1 MNTTMPTHVNYTS
14 FKPAASAWR
23 GVAAVVV
30 LHVLLFAALYSGLG
44 AKLLKKDPVVVVAQ
58 LSATPEPRLQQPSVP
73 TDVQPVK
80 PQVKAPATLPVVP
93 PVMALTVQSAPVMPV
108 PVSATVSVPAEASAE
123 QTPVSPAVATLA
135 LSAPVAVAVVREPA
149 KLQASGNCK
158 KPEYPAIS
166 RNKEEQGSV
175 QLLFLIGI
183 QGQVL
188 DSKIEKSSGFARLDD
203 AARAALAQCQF
214 KPGSVDGKPEPSWA
228 HVKYTWRL
236 N

>member
-1 MNTTMPTHVNYTS
+1 MPPHAINAP

-44 AKLLKKDPVVVVAQ
+44 AKLLKIAPVVVVAQ
-58 LSATPEPRLQQPSVP
+58 LTAAPELQPPPEPSV
-73 TDVQPVK
+73 VQPVK
-80 PQVKAPATLPVVP
+80 PPVKVPVTVPALQPVVP
-93 PVMALTVQSAPVMPV
+93 PTVQPMPEVPVLVTAPVP
-108 PVSATVSVPAEASAE
+108 ASAAATAE
-123 QTPVSPAVATLA
+123 QKQVAPVVASPATATA
-135 LSAPVAVAVVREPA
+135 PPVAVALVREPA

-166 RNKEEQGSV
+166 RNKEEEGSV
-175 QLLFLIGI
+175 QLLFLIGVL
-183 QGQVL
+183 GQVL
-188 DSKIEKSSGFARLDD
+188 DSKIEKSSGFARLDE

-214 KPGSVDGKPEPSWA
+214 KPGSVDGKPEPGWA